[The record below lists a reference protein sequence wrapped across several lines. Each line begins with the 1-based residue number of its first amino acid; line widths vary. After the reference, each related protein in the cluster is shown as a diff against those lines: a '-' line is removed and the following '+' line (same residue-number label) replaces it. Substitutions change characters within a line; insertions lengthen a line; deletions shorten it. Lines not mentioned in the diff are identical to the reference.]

1 MTDRRRCLKVWVLGG
16 IGAAAADPPALTLA
30 ALTLAVLGSCGLVN
44 LEAPPDY
51 ELFPSRYGAVIAKD
65 DLPRVRF
72 AGEVNHD
79 SVEAIFSIEDDKG
92 KVAGRYIWEE
102 RTVRFRPNEPFLAA
116 RRYQLRFRGVF
127 RNREGRSVQV
137 LEVVPFFVG
146 RDESAALTLV
156 SVVPPPGSTIDRKTE
171 LVLTFSRAID
181 ATNIDDI
188 VTVTPKVEH
197 DLVVNDTT
205 LRLVPTEDWPNV
217 SQVTL
222 GLGAKLQSTTGVR
235 LPSERKLV
243 YWAQPDGRRPAI
255 ERVSAAFDDARLGFP
270 NVPGSPASGADN
282 LAARLGAK
290 DLIAIRFSEAMDR
303 DSVTN
308 ALTVFPGGD
317 YTPFWFAD
325 ERLLLRP
332 KARWSPDIDYTLTI
346 TTEAK
351 DSAGVSPAL
360 DYLVSFKPAGATAV
374 PAPRVTFG
382 GLAPPRTADSASPS
396 VPLRIPVG
404 PPSPGNF
411 TFRIDFPSASF
422 STAAERTKVLA
433 AVDARALFPPAAG
446 SPVLASADWNT
457 NSRLTLV
464 YTNFQPS
471 TTTTKYYYRF
481 TLGAIDGSREIRQ
494 LLETQP

>member
-1 MTDRRRCLKVWVLGG
+1 MTNRPIWVLGA
-16 IGAAAADPPALTLA
+16 IAAPLVW
-30 ALTLAVLGSCGLVN
+30 VLGSCGLVN

-51 ELFPSRYGAVIAKD
+51 EIVPSQHGAVLAKD
-65 DLPRVRF
+65 TLPQVSF
-72 AGEVNHD
+72 AGNVNRD

-92 KVAGRYIWEE
+92 KVAGRYIWEGS
-102 RTVRFRPNEPFLAA
+102 TVRFQPNEPFLPS
-116 RRYQLRFRGVF
+116 RRYQLRLRGVF
-127 RNREGRSVQV
+127 ESREGRSVQV

-146 RDESAALTLV
+146 LNQSAALTLV
-156 SVVPPPGSTIDRKTE
+156 SVMPPPGSTIGLRTE
-171 LVLTFSRAID
+171 LVLTFSRALDETTIK
-181 ATNIDDI
+181 DI
-188 VTVTPKVEH
+188 VTVTPKITH
-197 DLVVNDTT
+197 DLIVTGGE
-205 LRLVPTEDWPNV
+205 LRLVPTEDWSNV

-222 GLGAKLQSTTGVR
+222 SVAAKLQSTAGVR

-243 YWAQPDGRRPAI
+243 YWAQPDERRPTV
-255 ERVSAAFDDARLGFP
+255 EQVSAAFDDARLGFP
-270 NVPGSPASGADN
+270 NVPGAPASGSDN
-282 LAARLGAK
+282 LKAKLGAK
-290 DLIAIRFSEAMDR
+290 DLIAIQFSEAMDR

-308 ALTVFPGGD
+308 ALTVFPGND
-317 YTPFWFAD
+317 HTAFWFAD
-325 ERLLLRP
+325 NRLLLRP
-332 KARWSPDIDYTLTI
+332 KVRWDPSTDYTLTI
-346 TTEAK
+346 TTEAE
-351 DSAGVSPAL
+351 DAAGLSPDL
-360 DYLVSFKPAGATAV
+360 DYLVSFRPVSAAAV

-382 GLAPPRTADSASPS
+382 GIAPARSADSANPS

-422 STAAERTKVLA
+422 ANAADRAKVLA
-433 AVDARALFPPAAG
+433 VVDARALFPPAAG

-481 TLGAIDGSREIRQ
+481 TLGSIDGSCEIRQ